1 MFTGVKHRGR
11 QLAERELDAVEA
23 GGGSGELAQPGSR
36 AAASVAERSKQDEAH
51 AAHVTTEP
59 AGVKVGTDPLPLP
72 VAGRE
77 GAVTAP
83 PWVVVVTKGG

>member
-1 MFTGVKHRGR
+1 
-11 QLAERELDAVEA
+11 
-23 GGGSGELAQPGSR
+23 
-36 AAASVAERSKQDEAH
+36 VAERSKQDEAH

-83 PWVVVVTKGG
+83 PWVVVVTKGR